1 MPEFVVRVMMPVE
14 EPGPDA
20 GPEPEPDAAPEI
32 GDGVGGLLPCGV
44 TPCAV
49 VAPGEAAAAVL
60 DVEFA
65 SALVEES
72 GVKETPDWRISSR
85 RMRISDVFRAR
96 LNEMSHGM
104 RRCSRPLR

>member
-1 MPEFVVRVMMPVE
+1 MVRAMAPVE
-14 EPGPDA
+14 E
-20 GPEPEPDAAPEI
+20 PEPEPDAAPEI

-49 VAPGEAAAAVL
+49 VAPGEAML
-60 DVEFA
+60 DAEFA
-65 SALVEES
+65 PVLVEES

>member
-1 MPEFVVRVMMPVE
+1 VPEFVVRAMAPVE

-20 GPEPEPDAAPEI
+20 GPEPEI

-49 VAPGEAAAAVL
+49 VAPGEAVL

-65 SALVEES
+65 PALVEES
-72 GVKETPDWRISSR
+72 DVKETPDWRISSR

>member
-1 MPEFVVRVMMPVE
+1 MRAMASVE

-49 VAPGEAAAAVL
+49 VAPGEAVL

-65 SALVEES
+65 PALVEES

>member
-1 MPEFVVRVMMPVE
+1 MPEFVVCAMAPVE
-14 EPGPDA
+14 
-20 GPEPEPDAAPEI
+20 EPEPDAVPEI

-49 VAPGEAAAAVL
+49 VAPGEAVAAVL
-60 DVEFA
+60 NVEFA
-65 SALVEES
+65 PALVGES
-72 GVKETPDWRISSR
+72 GVKEIPDWRISSR

>member
-1 MPEFVVRVMMPVE
+1 MVRVMMPVE